1 MRECREDEGES
12 VFQKPSNSLT
22 QRDRQADGGT
32 ETRPHMQKLGRR
44 GREQGLRSIPWP
56 QADIPTL
63 PPDSLRLETRGY
75 IQYDFQK
82 GRDDNFPFSDKVN
95 SILKGKQKIKK
106 ASFFLLSAL
115 VPWRLALCTVI
126 HRPQGSPKFNCS
138 FLALLEIGKIY
149 IYIYI

>member
-1 MRECREDEGES
+1 MKGRKRKWFDRQKIREKGMRECREDEGES

-32 ETRPHMQKLGRR
+32 GTRPHMQKLGRR

-106 ASFFLLSAL
+106 ASFFCCL
-115 VPWRLALCTVI
+115 P
-126 HRPQGSPKFNCS
+126 
-138 FLALLEIGKIY
+138 
-149 IYIYI
+149 